1 MSLSTRCPACSTTFK
16 VVPDQ
21 LKISEG
27 WVRCGQC
34 GEVFDA
40 TAHLRPLGEDA
51 PAPAPAPAS
60 ASTSASPTAPTA
72 PNAPTVPPGP
82 VEDEVDDVDETGAGE
97 PDAPPIAPPLARI
110 PSEPAAVWLR
120 RSPAARVVLN
130 GETFERPAPVPHR
143 PDDDAVDDDRRAA
156 HADGTADDEDA
167 EGDFPSALLLQ
178 TADNDEPQQ
187 SLYQPA
193 FEPPAAAGGTLE
205 SRADVGDAAAT
216 LRELDFVRV
225 AERRA
230 FWQQPL
236 VVLASALVCAL
247 LAAALGLQ
255 FLHAERDRLA
265 AYLPGLKP
273 LLVSLCVPLRCE
285 VLPLQRIDAVVI
297 DASSFNKARGEL
309 FQFDVEL
316 RNTATVPLAMPAL
329 ELTLTDSQ
337 DQPLVRRVLLPA
349 ELRAPRELAS
359 SGAWSGSLPV
369 ALQTPVSADRV
380 AGYRVLAFYP

>member
-40 TAHLRPLGEDA
+40 TAHLRPLGEEI
-51 PAPAPAPAS
+51 
-60 ASTSASPTAPTA
+60 
-72 PNAPTVPPGP
+72 PGKTPVFEADPQP
-82 VEDEVDDVDETGAGE
+82 VEAAIPQEIPDVDET
-97 PDAPPIAPPLARI
+97 APPAFVEKPATA

-130 GETFERPAPVPHR
+130 GETLERPTPAS
-143 PDDDAVDDDRRAA
+143 AFE
-156 HADGTADDEDA
+156 DEPGHEVEA
-167 EGDFPSALLLQ
+167 EEEGDVPSALLLQ

-193 FEPPAAAGGTLE
+193 FVPPAPVGGTLE
-205 SRADVGDAAAT
+205 ARAEIGDAAAT

-236 VVLASALVCAL
+236 VVFAGFLVCAVLASALL
-247 LAAALGLQ
+247 LQ
-255 FLHAERDRLA
+255 FLRAERDRLA
-265 AYLPGLKP
+265 AHLPGLKP
-273 LLVSLCVPLRCE
+273 VLMSLCVPLRCE
-285 VLPLQRIDAVVI
+285 IFPLQRIDAVVI

-309 FQFDVEL
+309 FQFDVDV

-329 ELTLTDSQ
+329 ELTLTDNQ
-337 DQPLVRRVLLPA
+337 DQPLVRRVLMPA
-349 ELRAPRELAS
+349 ELRAPAELAA

-369 ALQTPVSADRV
+369 GLQAPVSADRV

>member
-40 TAHLRPLGEDA
+40 AAHLRPLGEAFPEFAPDA
-51 PAPAPAPAS
+51 GLQALEGDIRTPEEAQFVEPPQ
-60 ASTSASPTAPTA
+60 
-72 PNAPTVPPGP
+72 VPPAIDGS
-82 VEDEVDDVDETGAGE
+82 
-97 PDAPPIAPPLARI
+97 ARP

-130 GETFERPAPVPHR
+130 GETLERPIPE
-143 PDDDAVDDDRRAA
+143 PDFEGEADEADDADEEAEEA
-156 HADGTADDEDA
+156 EEDGDV
-167 EGDFPSALLLQ
+167 PSALLLQ

-193 FEPPAAAGGTLE
+193 FVPPAPVAGTLE
-205 SRADVGDAAAT
+205 ARAEVGDAAAT

-236 VVLASALVCAL
+236 VILASLLVCGLLVSAL
-247 LAAALGLQ
+247 LLQ
-255 FLHAERDRLA
+255 FLRAERDRLA
-265 AYLPGLKP
+265 AHLPGLRP
-273 LLVSLCVPLRCE
+273 ALVSLCVPLRCE

-309 FQFDVEL
+309 FQFDVEV
-316 RNTATVPLAMPAL
+316 RNTAPVPLAMPAL
-329 ELTLTDSQ
+329 ELTLTDTQ

-349 ELRAPRELAS
+349 DLRAPAELGA

-369 ALQTPVSADRV
+369 SLQAPVSADRV

>member
-34 GEVFDA
+34 GDVFDA
-40 TAHLRPLGEDA
+40 TAHLRPLGESFPD
-51 PAPAPAPAS
+51 PAS
-60 ASTSASPTAPTA
+60 LPEPEFEPAFDPAFDPEPSAAEAGVPAESP
-72 PNAPTVPPGP
+72 VI
-82 VEDEVDDVDETGAGE
+82 EE
-97 PDAPPIAPPLARI
+97 PDLPATVHKPVHP

-130 GETFERPAPVPHR
+130 GETLERPIPE
-143 PDDDAVDDDRRAA
+143 PDR
-156 HADGTADDEDA
+156 DDETRDR
-167 EGDFPSALLLQ
+167 EGEDPYDEDGDVPSALLLQ

-193 FEPPAAAGGTLE
+193 FVPPAPVAGTLE
-205 SRADVGDAAAT
+205 ARAEVGDAAAT

-230 FWQQPL
+230 FWQQPMVVFASL
-236 VVLASALVCAL
+236 MVCAALALALALQFVLA
-247 LAAALGLQ
+247 
-255 FLHAERDRLA
+255 ERHRLA
-265 AYLPGLKP
+265 AHLPGLRP
-273 LLVSLCVPLRCE
+273 ALVSLCVPLRCE

-309 FQFDVEL
+309 FQFDVEV
-316 RNTATVPLAMPAL
+316 RNTAGVPLAMPAL

-337 DQPLVRRVLLPA
+337 DQPLVRRVLTPA
-349 ELRAPRELAS
+349 DLQAPTELGA

-369 ALQTPVSADRV
+369 GLQAPVSADRV